1 MSETARYRQRLHP
14 LVLSNM
20 KVDDALKAIER
31 WANGDVAKEFI
42 SAEKM
47 NFATLAQQ
55 TEFVNSIVTPP
66 PSSAGTVVNNTYVN
80 LASVFPS
87 NSASVVAGSNVVA
100 FVTPMAG
107 SDYEI
112 VSCYMLS
119 GTTLIDLLGEV
130 TAKATTGFT
139 VTCPSAGTLF
149 YGVMPLGYTSFSQ
162 ACTAGSNVI
171 TFSHAFGASDYIV
184 IACYAVASGVLI
196 DLRGEVTAQAVG
208 SLTVTVPQTCTVVG
222 ACVPRN

>member
-1 MSETARYRQRLHP
+1 MSETARYRQRLRP
-14 LVLSNM
+14 LILSSM
-20 KVDDALKAIER
+20 KPEDFVPAIQR
-31 WANGDVAKEFI
+31 WADEVKKEFI

-55 TEFVNSIVTPP
+55 TEFIQSVVP
-66 PSSAGTVVNNTYVN
+66 PSGGAGTVVTNNYIN

>member
-1 MSETARYRQRLHP
+1 MSETARYRQRLRP
-14 LVLSNM
+14 LILSSM
-20 KVDDALKAIER
+20 KPEDFVPAIQR
-31 WANGDVAKEFI
+31 WADEVKKEFI

-55 TEFVNSIVTPP
+55 TEFIQSVVP
-66 PSSAGTVVNNTYVN
+66 PSGGAGTVVTNNYIN

-208 SLTVTVPQTCTVVG
+208 SLTVTVPQVCTVVG